1 MNNEKVIC
9 KTECKYKKLVTIPL
23 IILWISDIL
32 FFCPY
37 YAPYSEGDGGKIVS
51 FGIDTLFY
59 GGTIAHVDKFAEHTY
74 ISMDWFGFGVMI
86 IWAGLAFVI
95 PVVIY
100 LFNRYLA
107 NRCNLTVTDRQ
118 IYGNVN
124 IMFTSKKL
132 QMPLDKLD
140 NIMTS
145 NGIIDKC
152 RGGETIIVSSN
163 SGKIK
168 FPYVYNATEFVNA
181 TLAAKEQY
189 NANKVPQQ
197 NVVSE
202 PVVPQSNADELKK
215 YKDLLDNGVITQEEF
230 EAKKKQLLGL

>member
-1 MNNEKVIC
+1 MNNENVIC
-9 KTECKYKKLVTIPL
+9 KTECKHKRLVTIPAVIWWIISIIVL
-23 IILWISDIL
+23 IPSEEYALFGTVSAITKYKDGSIHIHEEYVFLILVL
-32 FFCPY
+32 LCVP
-37 YAPYSEGDGGKIVS
+37 
-51 FGIDTLFY
+51 
-59 GGTIAHVDKFAEHTY
+59 
-74 ISMDWFGFGVMI
+74 I
-86 IWAGLAFVI
+86 I
-95 PVVIY
+95 IY
-100 LFNRYLA
+100 MLNRYFA
-107 NRCNLTVTDRQ
+107 NRCNLTVTENQ

-124 IMFTSKKL
+124 IMFSSKKL

-181 TLAAKEQY
+181 TLAAKEKY
-189 NANKVPQQ
+189 NANKTPQQ
-197 NVVSE
+197 NVASE

-215 YKDLLDNGVITQEEF
+215 YKDLLDNGVITQDEF
-230 EAKKKQLLGL
+230 DAKKKQLLGL